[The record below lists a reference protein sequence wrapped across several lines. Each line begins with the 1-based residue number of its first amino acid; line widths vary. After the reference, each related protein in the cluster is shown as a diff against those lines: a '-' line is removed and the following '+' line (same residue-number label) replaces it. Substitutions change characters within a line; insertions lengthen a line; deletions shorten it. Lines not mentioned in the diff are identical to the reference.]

1 MQQAFYRETAK
12 PFREGT
18 YSITPRIQ
26 QNGTEVYWRIH
37 AMSQLE
43 QKEIWQRSQEQP
55 KRYETMVLAASVCF
69 PDLKQAD
76 LQDHYGA
83 IGAEQLLEKM
93 LTAGEF
99 AALREAVEDINQ

>member
-1 MQQAFYRETAK
+1 MQQAFYQETAK

-26 QNGTEVYWRIH
+26 QNGTEVYWRIR

-43 QKEIWQRSQEQP
+43 HKEIWRRSQEQP
-55 KRYETMVLAASVCF
+55 KRYETMILAVSVCF

-83 IGAEQLLEKM
+83 IGRICRIARSSGGHQPI
-93 LTAGEF
+93 GGGRCIDF
-99 AALREAVEDINQ
+99 I